1 LTLLRDQLL
10 FSIIQENHAM
20 FLSGVTI
27 CLTNHCIPSKGITPQ
42 VGRHID
48 ADGTQRWHVDGQLHR
63 LDGPAV
69 IYADGLQEWY
79 VDGQLHRLDGPAV
92 IYADGSQ
99 EWHVDGQLHRLD
111 GPAVIHADG
120 SQEWWLHGKN
130 MTDEIKSWMRS
141 LGVACPW
148 DDDVAAQFLLAWG

>member
-1 LTLLRDQLL
+1 
-10 FSIIQENHAM
+10 M
-20 FLSGVTI
+20 FLSGLTI
-27 CLTNHCIPSKGITPQ
+27 CSTNHCIPSKGITPQ
-42 VGRHID
+42 VGRH
-48 ADGTQRWHVDGQLHR
+48 
-63 LDGPAV
+63 
-69 IYADGLQEWY
+69 
-79 VDGQLHRLDGPAV
+79 

-111 GPAVIHADG
+111 GPAVIHAHGSQRWHVDGQLHRLDGPAVIDADG